1 MTSQSRDPEPGDF
14 VILTKL
20 PPGFVDDLPESD
32 QIAIRA
38 IVGKPVLLGSYD
50 EDGRAELYFTDA
62 EGSFHWIYVDPTFIR
77 AHRKKPR

>member
-1 MTSQSRDPEPGDF
+1 MTPQSRDPEPGDF
-14 VILTKL
+14 VTLTKL

-38 IVGKPVLLGSYD
+38 IVGKPVLLESYD

-62 EGSFHWIYVDPTFIR
+62 EGTFHWIYVNPTFIR
-77 AHRKKPR
+77 PAGRKKR